1 VRWSVILCFVFLWV
15 PASRAQHQEPSLVDR
30 LLRPNLELKNNAQ
43 GKKFGANSA
52 VIEKRSTV
60 GTFFLRPNRKEK
72 SFVDVRV
79 LTAPK
84 YSSRSFHE
92 DAVVAASLQNR
103 NVQTSVNLSTS
114 SARDIHD
121 AYDAHNAIAGRG
133 YVAAGPF
140 REQGKSQKSLD
151 RQNPPMTIEQV
162 RELLNKNK

>member
-1 VRWSVILCFVFLWV
+1 MRWSAILCFVFLWV
-15 PASRAQHQEPSLVDR
+15 PASQAQHQEPSLVDR
-30 LLRPNLELKNNAQ
+30 LLRPNLELQNTAQ

-52 VIEKRSTV
+52 MIERRGTV
-60 GTFFLRPNRKEK
+60 GTFFLHPNRKEK

-92 DAVVAASLQNR
+92 DAGVANSLQDR
-103 NVQTSVNLSTS
+103 NVSTPANMSTS
-114 SARDIHD
+114 SIRGIRDT
-121 AYDAHNAIAGRG
+121 YDAHNATVSRSFGDQR
-133 YVAAGPF
+133 PF